1 MLNRLARL
9 YRCLVTGAMFL
20 VFMLWG
26 LFLSLLVFPLIY
38 LVPIPRRR
46 KQDAALAVLHRV
58 FSWFGPIAAALG
70 ALRSF
75 RVAGLAHLVPG
86 QPCLIIA
93 NHPSLIDIVCLMGAI
108 PRCGCIVKRGLW
120 YNPVTAVPVRAAG
133 LIPNDEAEALIAQ
146 CQASFAA
153 GRSLVIFPEGTR
165 SPHGGLHSFTR
176 GAAQIALR
184 CGVPVVPAY
193 IHCDPPTLAKGEPW
207 YRVPA
212 RAIDFWINIE
222 APLTVPAEVAEK
234 NGIPLQVR
242 AFTKHLHQVY
252 ARKMAVDTIQTPD
265 AP

>member
-1 MLNRLARL
+1 
-9 YRCLVTGAMFL
+9 MFL
-20 VFMLWG
+20 VFTVWG
-26 LFLSLLVFPLIY
+26 LFLSVVVFPLIY
-38 LVPIPRRR
+38 LAPMKRRR
-46 KQDAALAVLHRV
+46 KQDVALAVLQRV
-58 FSWFGPIAAALG
+58 FSWFGPISAALG
-70 ALRSF
+70 GMRSF
-75 RVAGLAHLVPG
+75 RVAGLEHLAPG

-93 NHPSLIDIVCLMGAI
+93 NHPSLFDIVCLMGAV

-120 YNPVTAVPVRAAG
+120 YNPVTAVSVRAAG

-165 SPHGGLHSFTR
+165 SPHGGLHPFTR

-184 CGVPVVPAY
+184 CGVPVVPVF

-212 RAIDFWINIE
+212 RAIDFWIHIA
-222 APLTVPAEVAEK
+222 APLAVPAEVAQK

-242 AFTKHLHQVY
+242 AFTKYLHDYY
-252 ARKMAVDTIQTPD
+252 ARKMARD
-265 AP
+265 AA